1 MMKRKKGI
9 LSSCLRL
16 FIAAA
21 CLMVISGIDGNSQA
35 QGLQTNPAS
44 RSRWGRAA
52 DQVMDS
58 MFRIDIK
65 DIIVSFDYYP
75 ESHYADASA
84 RVEFFMRPGQVRP
97 VIHFDPAIRHN
108 TVSALSLDG
117 ELLDISSTADVRVLE
132 YEETTQDALE
142 FQRDLP
148 FGVPHRLE
156 IAYRLPLPELY
167 PRFSTEVN
175 DLEGRGNEEIFPTIN
190 TPHELARHRL
200 TFRVHGS
207 RAFRC
212 IGSGHVVKTGAAP
225 QEWVLDTEREIASY
239 TLMFV
244 LVPEDDTVLEERNI
258 AGVDVRILAFVGGA
272 SVSEAFTRLGPWL
285 SELADNL
292 GPFPMPRGISLFLVS
307 SGGGMEYFGGTITSL
322 WAMEHEVFHMYYGCS
337 AVMATY
343 RDSWM
348 DEAINMWYAY
358 SRDPSFSP
366 INSDYRSNIVS
377 GRSPVAVGF
386 DLRAYDEGAR
396 MMEAV
401 ARELGGRAAMIAFL
415 RYVHQLK
422 QFTPFTTW
430 DFLDFLESYSGVDM
444 RSRFNNWLY
453 LGGETSRADGW
464 ASRHA
469 LQTPDLSPP
478 GQVLQ
483 KYAPGKR
490 RDR

>member
-1 MMKRKKGI
+1 MERKKEI
-9 LSSCLRL
+9 RSSFLWL

-21 CLMVISGIDGNSQA
+21 FLMIISGADGNGQA
-35 QGLQTNPAS
+35 QGLQADPAS
-44 RSRWGRAA
+44 RFRWGRDA
-52 DQVMDS
+52 DQFMDS
-58 MFRIDIK
+58 MYRIDIK
-65 DIIVSFDYYP
+65 DIMVTFDYYP

-84 RVEFFMRPGQVRP
+84 RVEFVMRPGQSRP

-108 TVSALSLDG
+108 TVSVLSLNG
-117 ELLDISSTADVRVLE
+117 EPLDISSTADVRILE
-132 YEETTQDALE
+132 YADTTQDALE

-148 FGVPHRLE
+148 AGVLHRLE
-156 IAYRLPLPELY
+156 IVYSLPLPELY

-225 QEWVLDTEREIASY
+225 QEWILDTEREIASY

-244 LVPEDDTVLEERNI
+244 LVPEQDTVLEERNI

-272 SVSEAFTRLGPWL
+272 SVSEAFDRLVPWL
-285 SELADNL
+285 NELADNL

-337 AVMATY
+337 TVMATY

-348 DEAINMWYAY
+348 DEAINMWYSY
-358 SRDPSFSP
+358 SRDPSFLP

-386 DLRAYDEGAR
+386 DRRAYNEGAR

-415 RYVHQLK
+415 RYVDQLK

-430 DFLDFLESYSGVDM
+430 DFLNFLEDYSGLDM
-444 RSRFNNWLY
+444 RNQFNNWLF
-453 LGGETSRADGW
+453 LGTETPVVDGW
-464 ASRHA
+464 TSRHA
-469 LQTPDLSPP
+469 LQTSDLSPP
-478 GQVLQ
+478 GPVLQ
-483 KYAPGKR
+483 KYTPLKR
-490 RDR
+490 RVR

>member
-1 MMKRKKGI
+1 MKRKKRVRY
-9 LSSCLRL
+9 SFLRL
-16 FIAAA
+16 LTAAA
-21 CLMVISGIDGNSQA
+21 CLMIMSGADGNSQS
-35 QGLQTNPAS
+35 QGLQTDPAS
-44 RSRWGRAA
+44 RFRWGRDA
-52 DQVMDS
+52 DQLMDS
-58 MFRIDIK
+58 MYRIDIK
-65 DIIVSFDYYP
+65 DIMVTFDYYP

-84 RVEFFMRPGQVRP
+84 RMEFFMRPGQSRP
-97 VIHFDPAIRHN
+97 VIHFDPAIRYN
-108 TVSALSLDG
+108 TVSVLSLNG
-117 ELLDISSTADVRVLE
+117 ERLDISSTADVRILE
-132 YEETTQDALE
+132 YEDTTQDALE

-148 FGVPHRLE
+148 SGVLHGLE
-156 IAYRLPLPELY
+156 IVYRLPLPELY

-212 IGSGHVVKTGAAP
+212 IGSGQVVKTGAAP

-244 LVPEDDTVLEERNI
+244 LVPEEDTVLEERNI
-258 AGVDVRILAFVGGA
+258 GGVDVRILAFVGGA
-272 SVSEAFTRLGPWL
+272 SVSEAFDRLVPWL

-307 SGGGMEYFGGTITSL
+307 HGGGMEYFGGTITSL

-337 AVMATY
+337 TVMATY

-358 SRDPSFSP
+358 SKDPSFPP

-377 GRSPVAVGF
+377 SRSPVAVGF

-430 DFLDFLESYSGVDM
+430 DFLDFLEVYSGVDM
-444 RSRFNNWLY
+444 RDQFNGWLF
-453 LGGETSRADGW
+453 LGSETSIVDGW
-464 ASRHA
+464 TSRHT
-469 LQTPDLSPP
+469 LQTSDLSPP
-478 GQVLQ
+478 GPVLQ
-483 KYAPGKR
+483 KYTPMKR
-490 RDR
+490 RVR

>member
-1 MMKRKKGI
+1 MERKKGVR
-9 LSSCLRL
+9 SSCLRL

-21 CLMVISGIDGNSQA
+21 CLMFISGIDGNSQS
-35 QGLQTNPAS
+35 QGLQTDPAS
-44 RSRWGRAA
+44 RFRWGRGT
-52 DQVMDS
+52 DQLMDS
-58 MFRIDIK
+58 MYRIDIK
-65 DIIVSFDYYP
+65 DIIVTFDYYP

-84 RVEFFMRPGQVRP
+84 RVEFFMRPGQSRP

-108 TVSALSLDG
+108 TVSALSLNG
-117 ELLDISSTADVRVLE
+117 ERLDISSTVDVRILE
-132 YEETTQDALE
+132 YADTTQDALE

-148 FGVPHRLE
+148 SGVLHGLE
-156 IAYRLPLPELY
+156 IVYRLPLPELY

-190 TPHELARHRL
+190 SPHELARHRL

-207 RAFRC
+207 RTFRC
-212 IGSGHVVKTGAAP
+212 IGSGNVVKTGDGP
-225 QEWVLDTEREIASY
+225 QEWILDSEREIASY

-272 SVSEAFTRLGPWL
+272 SVSEAFAWLDPWL
-285 SELADNL
+285 TELAVNL
-292 GPFPMPRGISLFLVS
+292 GPFPMYRGISLFLVS

-322 WAMEHEVFHMYYGCS
+322 RAMRHEVFHMYYGCS
-337 AVMATY
+337 TVMATY

-348 DEAINMWYAY
+348 DEAIDMWYEK
-358 SRDPSFSP
+358 SMDPSYP
-366 INSDYRSNIVS
+366 LINNDYRSNIVS

-396 MMEAV
+396 IMEAV
-401 ARELGGRAAMIAFL
+401 ARELGGRSAMIGFL

-430 DFLDFLESYSGVDM
+430 DFLNFLEDYSGLDM
-444 RSRFNNWLY
+444 RNQFNNWLF
-453 LGGETSRADGW
+453 LGTETPIVDGWTSR
-464 ASRHA
+464 HT
-469 LQTPDLSPP
+469 LQSSDLAPP
-478 GQVLQ
+478 GPVLQ
-483 KYAPGKR
+483 KYAPLKR
-490 RDR
+490 RAR

>member
-1 MMKRKKGI
+1 MKRKKTVRYSF
-9 LSSCLRL
+9 LWLT
-16 FIAAA
+16 IAAA
-21 CLMVISGIDGNSQA
+21 FGLFFLLVVGDTQA
-35 QGLQTNPAS
+35 RDFQSNPAS
-44 RSRWGRAA
+44 RFRWGRAA
-52 DQVMDS
+52 DQLMDS
-58 MFRIDIK
+58 MYRIDIK
-65 DIIVSFDYYP
+65 DIMVTFDYYP

-84 RVEFFMRPGQVRP
+84 RVEFFMRPGQSRP
-97 VIHFDPAIRHN
+97 VIHFDPAIRNN
-108 TVSALSLDG
+108 TVSTLSLNG
-117 ELLDISSTADVRVLE
+117 EQLNISSTADVRILE
-132 YEETTQDALE
+132 YEDTTQDALE

-148 FGVPHRLE
+148 AGVLHGLE
-156 IAYRLPLPELY
+156 IVYCLPLPELY

-190 TPHELARHRL
+190 SPHELARHRL

-212 IGSGHVVKTGAAP
+212 IGSGQMIKTGDAP

-244 LVPEDDTVLEERNI
+244 LVPEEDTVLEERNI
-258 AGVDVRILAFVGGA
+258 AGVDVRILAFIGGA
-272 SVSEAFTRLGPWL
+272 SVSEAFDRLDPWL
-285 SELADNL
+285 TELQANL

-337 AVMATY
+337 TVMATY

-348 DEAINMWYAY
+348 DEAINMWYSY
-358 SRDPSFSP
+358 SRDPSFPP
-366 INSDYRSNIVS
+366 ISSDYRSNIVS

-386 DLRAYDEGAR
+386 DRRAYDEGAR

-422 QFTPFTTW
+422 QFNPFTTW
-430 DFLDFLESYSGVDM
+430 DFLDFLEVYSGVDI
-444 RSRFNNWLY
+444 RGQFNEWLF
-453 LGGETSRADGW
+453 LGSETSIVDGW
-464 ASRHA
+464 TSRHA
-469 LQTPDLSPP
+469 LQTSDLAPP
-478 GQVLQ
+478 GPVLQ
-483 KYAPGKR
+483 KYTPLKR
-490 RDR
+490 RVR